1 MQSMLV
7 NSVLEHVELPEKY
20 KAIGCKWF
28 FKTKKDLDGNIE
40 RFKARLVPKGFTQK
54 EGVDFK

>member
-40 RFKARLVPKGFTQK
+40 RFKARLVTKGFTQR
-54 EGVDFK
+54 G